1 MSTIA
6 SWRMLGLPPPE
17 DKVPQP
23 VIQQADPAATVVS
36 GRQAAL
42 TPGPKS
48 KGGETLNNIKSFALD
63 TGEP

>member
-1 MSTIA
+1 
-6 SWRMLGLPPPE
+6 MLGVPPPE

-23 VIQQADPAATVVS
+23 VIQQSDPAATVVS

-48 KGGETLNNIKSFALD
+48 KGGETLNSITSLLYWA
-63 TGEP
+63 GEL